1 MHDQIEPLEDEEP
14 RRKFGGAQPGAGRP
28 LGALNRITAD
38 IKRGLLDGILT
49 CDYALDPNNK
59 NAPGS
64 IASYMRTVANKHPEL
79 FFSAIVKLIPKEVRT
94 HLQNDTTLDITYRTM
109 DQVRDAML
117 AEGMTPKLISDIE
130 KMLPVP
136 IHHEEEPAVDEEAH
150 DDVELLDRGRA

>member
-1 MHDQIEPLEDEEP
+1 MSSQGYAYWERRMARDRETEVLEQKSKRDEEAKWNTQALLASVVP
-14 RRKFGGAQPGAGRP
+14 SGSDRIMVLCARALVTSHSFRP
-28 LGALNRITAD
+28 
-38 IKRGLLDGILT
+38 
-49 CDYALDPNNK
+49 
-59 NAPGS
+59 
-64 IASYMRTVANKHPEL
+64 
-79 FFSAIVKLIPKEVRT
+79 SAIVKLIPKEVRT

-136 IHHEEEPAVDEEAH
+136 IHHEEEPATDEEAY